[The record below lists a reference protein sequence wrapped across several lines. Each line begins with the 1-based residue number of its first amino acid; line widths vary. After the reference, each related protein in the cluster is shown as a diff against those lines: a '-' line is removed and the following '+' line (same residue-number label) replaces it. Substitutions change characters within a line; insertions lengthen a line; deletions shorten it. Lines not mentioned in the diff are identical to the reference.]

1 MRAALLF
8 TALAW
13 SVVASADEAAANW
26 IQRMNGAMHGLA
38 YRGVVVYVRGGQLQA
53 LEVERRFVDGMP
65 EDVLRTLTGEP
76 REVVRAGGRLA
87 SVAAAGVLRIEDA
100 LDEPWT
106 TLVAGP
112 VADLE
117 ASYRLT
123 LTGEAR
129 VAGRPAVV
137 VDAIPRDD
145 ARYGYR
151 LWLERESGLLLG
163 SAVLTA
169 AGQLLEQSMFTQV
182 EFAAGPARATAPPTA
197 AEPKLIGWSVP
208 GMPAG
213 FRLVAAREHEGA
225 GRHLVF
231 SDGLASVSVYIEPG
245 PARLLGHAQRALMRA
260 YGASGDG
267 FHVVVVGELP
277 PGALERIARSVRRA
291 D

>member
-1 MRAALLF
+1 MRVALLIA
-8 TALAW
+8 ALAW
-13 SVVASADEAAANW
+13 TTVASADDAAANW
-26 IQRMNGAMHGLA
+26 IERMNGAMHGLA

-53 LEVERRFVDGMP
+53 LEVERRFVDGAP

-87 SVAAAGVLRIEDA
+87 SVAGAGELRIEDA

-129 VAGRPAVV
+129 VAGRAAVV
-137 VDAIPRDD
+137 VDAIPRDE

-151 LWLERESGLLLG
+151 LWLERQSGLLLG

-169 AGQLLEQSMFTQV
+169 GGQLLEQSMFTQV
-182 EFAAGPARATAPPTA
+182 EFQAGPAPEPTEPAPPQPTLA
-197 AEPKLIGWSVP
+197 GWAVP
-208 GMPAG
+208 GMPPG
-213 FRLVAAREHEGA
+213 FRLVAARESGGA
-225 GRHLVF
+225 GRHLVY

-260 YGASGDG
+260 YGAGGDG
-267 FHVVVVGELP
+267 FHVVAVGELP